1 MTHKF
6 LIWLWIGVLGV
17 ALATSLVLH
26 SAPPVTTVV
35 TMHPYETQATATV
48 ASLKVVIITREVV
61 REVVVTRI
69 VEITTPIQ
77 QAADPDGID
86 QTQNRIEQ
94 RIEVVLVTPTPEAGL
109 SVAELAAPPASPTP
123 EAGLSVAELAA
134 PPTATSTRVR
144 QSVQDDAFSSPLQTP
159 VPPLETPHGDMPSAE
174 VQAAVYALIQRIADA
189 ESAYYAQRGMF
200 SQLLWGE
207 TATCPEG
214 EHCISV
220 AYPVGLQAGVHVYVS
235 PDGTGYEVI
244 VSVDGW
250 RLIVASGP
258 ESAVRDEGWH
268 AE

>member
-94 RIEVVLVTPTPEAGL
+94 RIEVVLVT
-109 SVAELAAPPASPTP
+109 PTP